1 MDDVP
6 DEHVVDELR
15 DPPQGVGR
23 GIRAAPLVRL
33 REGDVGVREPVELE
47 MVRGIRAGSRSSTTS
62 SSGSGRSTA
71 WRVNAGT
78 HWSVTSTRMPRAPS
92 PSATAGSIS
101 AFSVSDTVSSSPSAV
116 TRVAA
121 TTWVAMPP

>member
-1 MDDVP
+1 MHDVP

-33 REGDVGVREPVELE
+33 RQGDVGVREPVELE
-47 MVRGIRAGSRSSTTS
+47 MVRGIRAGIEVVHDVVEWF
-62 SSGSGRSTA
+62 GSLDGVEGERRHA
-71 WRVNAGT
+71 LERHVDEDAE
-78 HWSVTSTRMPRAPS
+78 
-92 PSATAGSIS
+92 SAEPQRDRREHLGVLGLRHGEQLAVG
-101 AFSVSDTVSSSPSAV
+101 V